1 MSQPAQTGLRRFV
14 RSRRLNAV
22 LAWLFAGF
30 LVAVAIGSVVTGGSL
45 VWGGFA
51 AAVAV
56 LVVVPAVSFRE
67 PSAMLP
73 WEVVALASLPLVS
86 RVLVSGQ
93 TIGGFAFTGRLST
106 YLAVAAVAL
115 IVAVELDVFT
125 PVRMNRTFAVFFV
138 VIATMAAAGVWAV
151 VQWLSDLY
159 LGTQL
164 LFNGRPD
171 PVIEEAMMWDFV
183 AATVAGLFAGYS
195 SSTTSAAGRGRK
207 SGFRPTSPTWASR
220 ATLLPGATPLTRA
233 VVSAATGVRRD
244 ENPRTPPHQLTSPAT
259 TLASDAGHP
268 HRSRLHRSR
277 QR

>member
-164 LFNGRPD
+164 LLNGRPD

-183 AATVAGLFAGYS
+183 AATVAGLFAGLLFEYYFRRRSGSKERLPTDLADVGES
-195 SSTTSAAGRGRK
+195 SDAAAGSNAPDASGRV
-207 SGFRPTSPTWASR
+207 GRD
-220 ATLLPGATPLTRA
+220 GGETR
-233 VVSAATGVRRD
+233 
-244 ENPRTPPHQLTSPAT
+244 
-259 TLASDAGHP
+259 
-268 HRSRLHRSR
+268 
-277 QR
+277 